1 MASQPQQRWLHDLIE
16 RIDAV
21 VWEADPETF
30 QFRYVS
36 PSAERLLG
44 FPTEDWLQPG
54 FWVERLHPADRDRA
68 VEECVAATQAGDD
81 HRLEYRLVASDGSE
95 VWVEDEVRLI
105 RNPEDAPVALRG
117 VLVNATSRRRE
128 EAVFRFLL
136 ENSSDVI
143 TIVDADGIIRYE
155 SPAIEPILGYAR
167 NELLGVNGFDLVHP
181 EDLSRARDVLRGALR
196 IHGFTEPVELR
207 FKHRDG
213 TWRWL
218 ESIGRNMVG
227 GSVGAVI
234 VTSRDI
240 TMQRRAGEAQKMEA
254 LGRLANTIAHDFN
267 NILFVIKGHAELLRT
282 GRAPSTSLQELIDAA
297 DRGAA
302 LTRQLLSFSR
312 RQSTQE
318 EACDAG
324 LAVRELVSMLR
335 PVIGDAIELSAHI
348 GHGVPDVALGR
359 GVFEQI
365 VLNLLLNA
373 RDALPDG
380 GRIAIAVDTAGSR
393 VRLRVADTGTGMD
406 DETRKRMFEPFFTTK
421 VESAGTGLGLAT
433 VFSIVTQNGGDIEV
447 ETTLGGGTTF
457 DIFLPLAANANATV
471 LVADDDELVRRVVG
485 EALTEAGY
493 RVLFADSAEAATAIE
508 EPIDIA
514 LLDAHLD
521 QRRRSDLGAKLRLRD
536 PRLRVV
542 VMTGLPGPDDY
553 EFADAVLAKPFA
565 FDELRATLARVLND
579 R

>member
-44 FPTEDWLQPG
+44 FPTEDWLRPG
-54 FWVERLHPADRDRA
+54 FWVERLHPADRERA
-68 VEECVAATQAGDD
+68 VEECVAATRAGDD
-81 HRLEYRLVASDGSE
+81 HRLAYRLVASDGSE
-95 VWVEDEVRLI
+95 VWVEDDVRLI
-105 RNPEDAPVALRG
+105 RNPDDAPVALRG
-117 VLVNATSRRRE
+117 VLVDATCRRRE

-136 ENSSDVI
+136 EHSSDVI
-143 TIVDADGIIRYE
+143 TIIDADGIIRYE
-155 SPAIEPILGYAR
+155 SPAILPLLGYAQD
-167 NELLGVNGFDLVHP
+167 ELNGVNAFDLIHP
-181 EDLSRARDVLRGALR
+181 EDVPLARETLQDALR
-196 IHGFTEPVELR
+196 RDDFTQPVEVR
-207 FKHRDG
+207 VKHRDG

-218 ESIGRNMVG
+218 ESIGRHMVG
-227 GSVGAVI
+227 SSVGAVI

-240 TMQRRAGEAQKMEA
+240 TLQRRAGEAQKMEA

-267 NILFVIKGHAELLRT
+267 NILFVVKGHAELLRS
-282 GRAPSTSLQELIDAA
+282 GRAPDMSLQELIDAA

-302 LTRQLLSFSR
+302 LTGQLLSFSR
-312 RQSTQE
+312 RQLTQE
-318 EACDAG
+318 EACDAV

-335 PVIGDAIELSAHI
+335 PVIGNAIELSAHAAP
-348 GHGVPDVALGR
+348 GVADVAMGR

-365 VLNLLLNA
+365 VLNLVLNA

-380 GRIAIAVDTAGSR
+380 GSIAITVETVGSR
-393 VRLRVADTGTGMD
+393 VRVRVADNGTGMD
-406 DETRKRMFEPFFTTK
+406 DATRKRMFEPFFTTK
-421 VESAGTGLGLAT
+421 VEGAGTGLGLAT
-433 VFSIVTQNGGDIEV
+433 VFSIVTQHSGDIEV
-447 ETTLGGGTTF
+447 ETTLGSGTTF
-457 DIFLPLAANANATV
+457 DLYLPLAASTNATV

-493 RVLFADSAEAATAIE
+493 RVLFADSAEAALALEDAI
-508 EPIDIA
+508 DVA
-514 LLDAHLD
+514 LLDGHLD
-521 QRRRSDLGAKLRLRD
+521 HRRRSDLGEKLRLRD
-536 PRLRVV
+536 RRLRVV
-542 VMTGLPGPDDY
+542 VMTGLPGPEDY

-565 FDELRATLARVLND
+565 FNELRATLARVLND

>member
-16 RIDAV
+16 RINAV

-36 PSAERLLG
+36 DSAERLLG
-44 FPTEDWLQPG
+44 FPPSAWLEPG
-54 FWVERLHPADRDRA
+54 FWVDRVHPDDRERVIGDCA
-68 VEECVAATQAGDD
+68 AATAAGHD
-81 HRLEYRLVASDGSE
+81 HRMEYRLVAADGSE
-95 VWVEDEVRLI
+95 VWVEDDVRII
-105 RNPEDAPVALRG
+105 RAADDSPFALRG
-117 VLVNATSRRRE
+117 VLINATARRRE
-128 EAVFRFLL
+128 ETMLRFIL

-143 TIVDADGIIRYE
+143 TIVDADGVIRYE
-155 SPAIEPILGYAR
+155 SPAVEPILGYEQ
-167 NELLGVNGFDLVHP
+167 NELIGVNGFDLVHP
-181 EDLSRARDVLRGALR
+181 EDLARARDVLERALR
-196 IHGFTEPVELR
+196 IHGFTEPVDLR

-227 GSVGAVI
+227 GSAGAVI

-267 NILFVIKGHAELLRT
+267 NILFVVKGHAELLRS
-282 GRAPSTSLQELIDAA
+282 GGAAGTSLQELIDAA

-312 RQSTQE
+312 RQLTQE
-318 EACDAG
+318 ETCDPS
-324 LAVRELVSMLR
+324 LAMRELVSMLR
-335 PVIGDAIELSAHI
+335 PVIGSAIELTTRADPAVQDI
-348 GHGVPDVALGR
+348 AMGR

-373 RDALPDG
+373 RDALPEG
-380 GRIAIAVDTAGSR
+380 GRIAITVEGFGER
-393 VRLRVADTGTGMD
+393 VRVRVADNGTGMD
-406 DETRKRMFEPFFTTK
+406 DATRKRMFEPFFTTK
-421 VESAGTGLGLAT
+421 VEGAGTGLGLAT
-433 VFSIVTQNGGDIEV
+433 VFSLVTQHGGDIEV

-457 DIFLPLAANANATV
+457 DLYLPLATSATATV
-471 LVADDDELVRRVVG
+471 LVADDDDLVRRVVG

-493 RVLFADSAEAATAIE
+493 RVLFADSAEAALAVDTAF
-508 EPIDIA
+508 DVA

-521 QRRRSDLGAKLRLRD
+521 HRRRSDLGEKLRLRD

-542 VMTGLPGPDDY
+542 VMTGLPGPEDY
-553 EFADAVLAKPFA
+553 AFADAVLAKPFA
-565 FDELRATLARVLND
+565 FDELRATLARVLNG

>member
-1 MASQPQQRWLHDLIE
+1 MASQPQRRWLHDLIE

-44 FPTEDWLQPG
+44 FPTEHWLRPG

-68 VEECVAATQAGDD
+68 VEACIAATRAGDD
-81 HRLEYRLVASDGSE
+81 HRLAYRLVASDGSE
-95 VWVEDEVRLI
+95 VWVEDDVRLI
-105 RNPEDAPVALRG
+105 RNPDDAPVALRG
-117 VLVNATSRRRE
+117 VLVDATSRRRE

-136 ENSSDVI
+136 EHSSDVI
-143 TIVDADGIIRYE
+143 TIIDADGVIRYE
-155 SPAIEPILGYAR
+155 SPAIVPLLGYAQD
-167 NELLGVNGFDLVHP
+167 ELNGVNAFDLIHP
-181 EDLSRARDVLRGALR
+181 EDAPLARETLQDALR
-196 IHGFTEPVELR
+196 TYDFTQPIEIR

-267 NILFVIKGHAELLRT
+267 NILFVVKGHAELLRS
-282 GRAPSTSLQELIDAA
+282 GRAPGTSLQELIDAA

-302 LTRQLLSFSR
+302 LTRRLLSFSG
-312 RQSTQE
+312 RQLTQD
-318 EACDAG
+318 EACDAS

-335 PVIGDAIELSAHI
+335 PVIGEAIELSAHTASA
-348 GHGVPDVALGR
+348 VADVAMGR
-359 GVFEQI
+359 GVLEQI
-365 VLNLLLNA
+365 MLNLVLNA

-380 GRIAIAVDTAGSR
+380 GRIAVTVESVGSR
-393 VRLRVADTGTGMD
+393 VRVRVADTGTGMD
-406 DETRKRMFEPFFTTK
+406 DATRKRMFEPFFTTK
-421 VESAGTGLGLAT
+421 LEGAGTGLGLAT
-433 VFSIVTQNGGDIEV
+433 VFSIVTQHDGDIEV

-457 DIFLPLAANANATV
+457 DVYLPLAASASATV

-485 EALTEAGY
+485 EALAEAGY
-493 RVLFADSAEAATAIE
+493 RVLFADSAEAALAVE
-508 EPIDIA
+508 AGVDIA

-521 QRRRSDLGAKLRLRD
+521 HRRRSDLGEKLRLRD

-542 VMTGLPGPDDY
+542 VMTGLPGPEDY